1 MRLVALV
8 VPLAVLVP
16 PAAFAQSAQTISLP
30 AGCTGYLTVQSKSC
44 TVSHHFTC
52 EGDPEGWQRRID
64 MNDTGITY
72 FGAIDAE
79 TQWVES
85 YDLQSGGT
93 ETLEA
98 SPVDRASFT
107 DLTTNGMDSYDFK
120 TESAESGVTR
130 FVGADKLTGESVTI
144 DGVTLQQTEYNI
156 TAYDSGGAMIW
167 QSKGREFISPEWRMF
182 LSGRSTITT
191 PEDEFETDDTPME
204 FIFPDEPGFLASMP
218 KYGCASVLSD
228 LAPEA
233 TIVPAGL
240 VLTP

>member
-8 VPLAVLVP
+8 LPLAVLVP
-16 PAAFAQSAQTISLP
+16 PPAFAQNAQTISLP
-30 AGCTGYLTVQSKSC
+30 AGCTGYVTVQSKSC

-85 YDLQSGGT
+85 YDLQNGGT

-98 SPVDRASFT
+98 APVDRASFT
-107 DLTTNGMDSYDFK
+107 DLTMNGIDTYDFK
-120 TESAESGVTR
+120 TEAESGITR

-144 DGVTLQQTEYNI
+144 DDVTLLQTEYDI
-156 TAYDSGGAMIW
+156 TAYDSGGAMVW
-167 QSKGREFISPEWRMF
+167 QSKGREYISPEWRMF

-191 PEDEFETDDTPME
+191 PDDEFETDDTPME
-204 FIFPDEPGFLASMP
+204 FIFPGEAGFLSSHP
-218 KYGCASVLSD
+218 KYGCASVLSE
-228 LAPEA
+228 LAPEES
-233 TIVPAGL
+233 ILPASLL
-240 VLTP
+240 VTP